1 MAAVPRPV
9 PVLFVVNSL
18 GHGGTERQLALT
30 LGALDLGAFPPA
42 VVTLF
47 GGGPNLEPIR
57 ASGVPV
63 HVLGVPRR
71 AIGRATSAVVAAAT
85 AHRAEIIHT
94 ALFESH
100 VAGRLAARRTGALSV
115 SHLTNEFESPVRG
128 AEPEPRP
135 KWKAAAV
142 KAVERWTRRWARG
155 RLIAV
160 ADAVAD
166 SGARFFGV
174 PRSDIPVVRRG
185 FRFDELDRQAAAPS
199 GDLPWSDW
207 AEPRL
212 LAVGRLSPQKGHRYL
227 ARALPQVVA
236 SFPKAQ
242 VAVAGEGPLAGEI
255 RAMARSAN
263 VEEHLRLAGPRDDVP
278 ALLRAADAFVF
289 PSLWEGAAGALVEA
303 AALGVPT
310 VASDIAPHREI
321 LDPEVA
327 VLVPPRDPA
336 ALGAGLVRLLGDPA
350 GARERA
356 GGLAAR
362 VRAAHDIE
370 ANTWLLEAAY
380 RRFLAERPVRP
391 RAPGRTS

>member
-1 MAAVPRPV
+1 MPDPV

-30 LGALDLGAFPPA
+30 LGALDRAAFPPA

-57 ASGVPV
+57 DLGIPV
-63 HVLGVPRR
+63 RVLGLPRR
-71 AIGRATSAVVAAAT
+71 ALGRAAAEVAAAGR
-85 AHRAEIIHT
+85 AHGAAIIHT
-94 ALFESH
+94 ALVESH
-100 VAGRLAARRTGALSV
+100 FAGRIAARRTGALAV
-115 SHLTNEFESPVRG
+115 SHMTNEFESPVRG
-128 AEPEPRP
+128 AEPEPRTA
-135 KWKAAAV
+135 WKAAAV
-142 KAVERWTRRWARG
+142 KAAERWTRRWSRG

-174 PRSDIPVVRRG
+174 PRSEIPVVRRG
-185 FRFDELDRQAAAPS
+185 FRFDDLDRQAAAPP
-199 GDLPWSDW
+199 GDPPWSDW

-227 ARALPQVVA
+227 ALALAQVVA

-242 VAVAGEGPLAGEI
+242 VAVAGEGPLAAELEAI
-255 RAMARSAN
+255 ARSAG
-263 VEEHLRLAGPRDDVP
+263 VEEHLRLAGPRSDVP

-303 AALGVPT
+303 AALGAPI
-310 VASDIAPHREI
+310 VASDIPPHREI
-321 LDPEVA
+321 LDPDRA
-327 VLVPPRDPA
+327 VLVAPRDAA
-336 ALGAGLVRLLGDPA
+336 ALAEGVAGVLGDLG
-350 GARERA
+350 GARRRA
-356 GGLAAR
+356 AELAKE

-370 ANTWLLEAAY
+370 ANTRLLEAAY
-380 RRFLAERPVRP
+380 RRFLTERSSARP
-391 RAPGRTS
+391 RR